1 MNDAPPG
8 KTAVPQGKILI
19 VDDEESMRFFLS
31 ETLAGEGYRYRAAA
45 SGAEAL
51 GIMKKEPFDLA
62 ILDYNMPGWNGL
74 ETLAKL
80 REIDPDIVA
89 ILITAYGSQ
98 DLAYS
103 AMDKGAYDY
112 FTKPLDIGE
121 VRVVARR
128 ALERR
133 QLLRE
138 VRSLRSNL
146 EEKFSL
152 GRILGKSRAIREA
165 IERVEKVAGS
175 DVSVLVLGESG
186 TGKELIAQAIHAN
199 SPRRHGPFVKVN
211 CAAVPQDL
219 LEAEFFGFEKGAFTG
234 ALKRKLGKFEQASG
248 GTLFL
253 DEIGDMPAATQM
265 KILRALQENEV
276 ERLGGE
282 TSVKIDIRVVA
293 ATNKDLKRAV
303 GEGDFREEL
312 FYRLNVVS
320 LQLPPLRDRKE
331 DIPILA
337 NHFLKV
343 YNEKFNKG
351 IGGISREGTNL
362 LTRYSWPGNVR
373 ELENVVQR
381 AIVLAYNNILGEK
394 DLLDVYPPLAGGG
407 EPDLTSPRISL
418 EDKVQTLVAAAE
430 KRLILE
436 ALNETNWKR
445 QEAAGRLR
453 VSRKTLHNKMKKYGL
468 GD

>member
-1 MNDAPPG
+1 M
-8 KTAVPQGKILI
+8 TQGKILI

-31 ETLAGEGYRYRAAA
+31 ETLAVEGYRCRAAA
-45 SGAEAL
+45 SGSEAL
-51 GIMKKEPFDLA
+51 EILKKGPFDLA

-98 DLAYS
+98 DLAYE

-152 GRILGKSRAIREA
+152 ARILGKSRAIREA

-186 TGKELIAQAIHAN
+186 TGKELVAQAIHSN

-253 DEIGDMPAATQM
+253 DEIGDMPIATQM

-303 GEGDFREEL
+303 AEGEFREEL

-320 LQLPPLRDRKE
+320 VQLPPLRDRKE

-343 YNEKFNKG
+343 YNEKFKKD
-351 IGGISREGTNL
+351 IGGVSREGMDL

-373 ELENVVQR
+373 ELENVTQR
-381 AIVLAYNNILGEK
+381 AIVLAYNNMLGEK
-394 DLLDVYPPLAGGG
+394 DLLDVYPPLAGGD

-418 EDKVQTLVAAAE
+418 EDKVQTLVAAVE

-453 VSRKTLHNKMKKYGL
+453 ISRKTLHNKMRKYGL
-468 GD
+468 GE